1 MDPRGSSGMRPHDVV
16 LVAVD
21 DVPLD
26 EAVELVALLSAEL
39 VLDELS
45 VAVPD
50 VEPVSVLV
58 DGVVDVELFDDP
70 PRLSVL

>member
-1 MDPRGSSGMRPHDVV
+1 MRPHDVV

-58 DGVVDVELFDDP
+58 DVVVDVELFDDP